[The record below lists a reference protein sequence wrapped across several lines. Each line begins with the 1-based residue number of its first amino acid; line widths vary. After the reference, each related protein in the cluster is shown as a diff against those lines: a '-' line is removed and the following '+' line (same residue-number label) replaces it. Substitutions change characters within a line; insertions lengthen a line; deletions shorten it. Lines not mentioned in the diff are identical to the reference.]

1 MKKVLSLL
9 TLVVML
15 MAPSLLRA
23 QVAQIFFNYKYNG
36 TLLTNEEMNNVSS
49 TVYLYKNGE
58 RITYSS
64 SYYDETS
71 SQYLNAKQEITLG
84 EEYKGKSVAYVTDN
98 GMRGAFTV
106 STGGVDALDID
117 LRKLTFQNLNSWVSI
132 YNSQDRQVASLSS
145 YNSFTFLPP
154 ADGYYYNKDGQRMP
168 IDLSAAD
175 KEVDW
180 SEGAPVPSQFSM
192 RVVGHYGDFPLPDG
206 YYWYLYKYGDQNNQ
220 LNTFYS
226 SSTYGSSI
234 DAGNYWLRDQTGHW
248 SDKIVLNSP
257 QTVFLPYQKVTFVS
271 KTAGVPTTSGQV
283 TVRAK
288 NDGSSS
294 YYYGQS
300 ADFNNKGEAVFYLQP
315 GDYTYSSSGVKGE
328 FTVGNKDEQVN
339 INKYKVT
346 ITVQDVNGKKMEG
359 AYVNFRS
366 NDSSDG
372 NNTDEN
378 GQVVCEDG
386 PGTFTTYASMSGG
399 GGTSGEK
406 EVVVT
411 NANAEAT
418 LTVPALVTFNVNN
431 EGKPYDGGFSLT
443 DEDGNWYS
451 GSVDAGVAKFRMFA
465 DKDYYLSKGTNNIKV
480 HITEGCTI
488 NMGYIE
494 ITSEGMGVA
503 FPRSGLEATTTLTTI
518 VGGVVRL
525 TAIPVTDDKFLKWTI
540 NGTDYT
546 DPMIDFTIKEPI
558 TTAKA
563 VFGGSATN
571 RASVKQEMTTINVK
585 YDDQFVYFSADV
597 EGSVSIY
604 NIDGKLVKSLGVIGD
619 RVGIYDLPQGSYVLT
634 LTTAD
639 GAQTARFQK
648 K

>member
-9 TLVVML
+9 TLAVML

-23 QVAQIFFNYKYNG
+23 EGAQIFFNFKYNG

-49 TVYLYKNGE
+49 QVSLYKNGE
-58 RITYSS
+58 RIATSNT
-64 SYYDETS
+64 YYDAQS
-71 SQYLNAKQEITLG
+71 LNAKQEITLSDD
-84 EEYKGKSVAYVTDN
+84 YKGQSVAYVTEN

-106 STGGVDALDID
+106 STSGLDALDLD
-117 LRKLTFQNLNSWVSI
+117 MRKLTFQNLNSWVYI
-132 YNSQDRQVASLSS
+132 YRDGNQVASVSPY
-145 YNSFTFLPP
+145 YNVTFLP
-154 ADGYYYNKDGQRMP
+154 AVNGYYYEKDGQQ
-168 IDLSAAD
+168 IYFDLSAAD

-192 RVVGHYGDFPLPDG
+192 RVVGHYGDYPLPDG
-206 YYWYLYKYGDQNNQ
+206 YYWYLYKYGDQNNSV
-220 LNTFYS
+220 NTFYS
-226 SSTYGSSI
+226 SSTYGSTI
-234 DAGNYWLRDQTGHW
+234 DAGSYWLRDQTGHW

-257 QTVFLPYQKVTFVS
+257 QTFFLAHQKVTFVS
-271 KTAGVPTTSGQV
+271 KTGGVPTTSGNV

-288 NDGSSS
+288 SDGSNY
-294 YYYGQS
+294 YYYGKS
-300 ADFNNKGEAVFYLQP
+300 ADFNNNGEAVFYLQP
-315 GDYTYSSSGVKGE
+315 GDYTYSSSGVNGE

-359 AYVNFRS
+359 EYVNFRS
-366 NDSSDG
+366 NDSSDS

-378 GQVVCEDG
+378 GQVVFEVG
-386 PGTFTTYASMSGG
+386 PGDYTASMSGSV
-399 GGTSGEK
+399 TASQK
-406 EVVVT
+406 VVVT
-411 NANAEAT
+411 DGNAEAT
-418 LTVPALVTFNVNN
+418 LIVPALVTFYVNY
-431 EGKPYDGGFSLT
+431 EGKPYDGWLGLS
-443 DEDGNWYS
+443 DEEGNGYS
-451 GSVDAGVAKFRMFA
+451 GSVDTGVAKFRLIA
-465 DKDYYLSKGTNNIKV
+465 DKDYYISWGSSSSNPKV

-488 NMGYIE
+488 NLGSIE

-503 FPRSGLEATTTLTTI
+503 FPRSGLDATTTLSTI
-518 VGGVVRL
+518 VGSVVRL
-525 TAIPVTDDKFLKWTI
+525 IAIPVTDDKFQKWTI

-546 DPMIDFTIKEPI
+546 DPMIDFTIKDPI
-558 TTAKA
+558 TKAKA